1 MQSYVRRHNVRDV
14 TLTVPALEILF
25 KWIKKLDKKEQDWLR
40 ILRKFEYCEFKEKQD
55 VNNIP
60 EGLEGWK
67 VLTDEEIKKAQ
78 DEDEILK
85 EVLKW
90 VTEGQTPNAI
100 ELRGADSELQ
110 QYKTIFNALEIQDGL
125 LCMKFKLNDN
135 SIALWSRT
143 KSYIILTDFNLDD
156 LTSTFD
162 GLASITDQT
171 GGWLSFKISGKG
183 SIYLFEK
190 LITINL
196 PPGFKILVAL
206 VMPSINSDI
215 S

>member
-1 MQSYVRRHNVRDV
+1 MIKNLLKPNLYRSEVLMVNDKLKL
-14 TLTVPALEILF
+14 TLDNSRNIFSLNKNKDETNKFNRIFKKFFGFTVPEI
-25 KWIKKLDKKEQDWLR
+25 
-40 ILRKFEYCEFKEKQD
+40 
-55 VNNIP
+55 
-60 EGLEGWK
+60 
-67 VLTDEEIKKAQ
+67 A
-78 DEDEILK
+78 
-85 EVLKW
+85 
-90 VTEGQTPNAI
+90 
-100 ELRGADSELQ
+100 
-110 QYKTIFNALEIQDGL
+110 
-125 LCMKFKLNDN
+125 KFKLNDN

-196 PPGFKILVAL
+196 ENFNEGNVIRTSISKINCFVFCRKKDETYYIICPVSFSNAMKSRLIQL
-206 VMPSINSDI
+206 IELS
-215 S
+215 

>member
-1 MQSYVRRHNVRDV
+1 MIKNLLKPNVYRSEVLMVNDKLKL
-14 TLTVPALEILF
+14 TLDNSRNIFSLNENKDKTNKFNRIFKKFFGFTVPEI
-25 KWIKKLDKKEQDWLR
+25 
-40 ILRKFEYCEFKEKQD
+40 
-55 VNNIP
+55 
-60 EGLEGWK
+60 
-67 VLTDEEIKKAQ
+67 A
-78 DEDEILK
+78 
-85 EVLKW
+85 
-90 VTEGQTPNAI
+90 
-100 ELRGADSELQ
+100 
-110 QYKTIFNALEIQDGL
+110 
-125 LCMKFKLNDN
+125 KFKLNDN

-196 PPGFKILVAL
+196 ENFNEGNVIRTSVSKINCFVFCRKKDETYYIICPVSFSNAMKSRLIQL
-206 VMPSINSDI
+206 IELS
-215 S
+215 

>member
-1 MQSYVRRHNVRDV
+1 VIKNLLKPNLYRSEVLMVNDKLKL
-14 TLTVPALEILF
+14 TLDNSRNIFSLNENKDETNKFNRIFKKFFGFTVPEI
-25 KWIKKLDKKEQDWLR
+25 
-40 ILRKFEYCEFKEKQD
+40 
-55 VNNIP
+55 
-60 EGLEGWK
+60 
-67 VLTDEEIKKAQ
+67 A
-78 DEDEILK
+78 
-85 EVLKW
+85 
-90 VTEGQTPNAI
+90 
-100 ELRGADSELQ
+100 
-110 QYKTIFNALEIQDGL
+110 
-125 LCMKFKLNDN
+125 KFKLNDN

-196 PPGFKILVAL
+196 ENFNEGNVIRTSISKINCFVFCRKKDETYYIICPVSFSNAMRSRLIQL
-206 VMPSINSDI
+206 IELS
-215 S
+215 

>member
-1 MQSYVRRHNVRDV
+1 MIKNLLKPNLYRSEVLMVNDKLKL
-14 TLTVPALEILF
+14 TLDNCRNIFSLNENKDETNKFNRIFKKFFGFTVPEI
-25 KWIKKLDKKEQDWLR
+25 
-40 ILRKFEYCEFKEKQD
+40 
-55 VNNIP
+55 
-60 EGLEGWK
+60 
-67 VLTDEEIKKAQ
+67 A
-78 DEDEILK
+78 
-85 EVLKW
+85 
-90 VTEGQTPNAI
+90 
-100 ELRGADSELQ
+100 
-110 QYKTIFNALEIQDGL
+110 
-125 LCMKFKLNDN
+125 KFKLNDN

-196 PPGFKILVAL
+196 ENFNEGNVIRTSISKINCFVFCRKKDETYYIICPVSFSNAMRSRLTQL
-206 VMPSINSDI
+206 IELS
-215 S
+215 

>member
-1 MQSYVRRHNVRDV
+1 MIKNFLKPNLYRSEVLMVNDKLKL
-14 TLTVPALEILF
+14 TLDNSRNIFSLNENKDKTNKFNRIFKKFFGFTVPEI
-25 KWIKKLDKKEQDWLR
+25 
-40 ILRKFEYCEFKEKQD
+40 
-55 VNNIP
+55 
-60 EGLEGWK
+60 
-67 VLTDEEIKKAQ
+67 A
-78 DEDEILK
+78 
-85 EVLKW
+85 
-90 VTEGQTPNAI
+90 
-100 ELRGADSELQ
+100 
-110 QYKTIFNALEIQDGL
+110 
-125 LCMKFKLNDN
+125 KFKLNDN

-196 PPGFKILVAL
+196 ENFNEGNVIRTSISKINCFVFCRKKDETYYIICPVSFSNAMKSRLIQL
-206 VMPSINSDI
+206 IELS
-215 S
+215 

>member
-1 MQSYVRRHNVRDV
+1 MIKNLLKPNLYRSEVLMVNDKLKL
-14 TLTVPALEILF
+14 TLDNSRNIFSLNENKDETNKFNLIFKKFFGFTVPDIA
-25 KWIKKLDKKEQDWLR
+25 
-40 ILRKFEYCEFKEKQD
+40 
-55 VNNIP
+55 
-60 EGLEGWK
+60 
-67 VLTDEEIKKAQ
+67 
-78 DEDEILK
+78 
-85 EVLKW
+85 
-90 VTEGQTPNAI
+90 
-100 ELRGADSELQ
+100 
-110 QYKTIFNALEIQDGL
+110 
-125 LCMKFKLNDN
+125 KFKLNDN

-196 PPGFKILVAL
+196 ENFNEGNVIRTSISKINCFVFCRKKDETYYIICPVSFSNAMKSRLIQL
-206 VMPSINSDI
+206 IELS
-215 S
+215 

>member
-1 MQSYVRRHNVRDV
+1 MIKNLLKPNLYRSEVLMVNDKLKL
-14 TLTVPALEILF
+14 TLDNSRNIFSLNENKDKTNKFNRIFKKFFGFTVPEI
-25 KWIKKLDKKEQDWLR
+25 
-40 ILRKFEYCEFKEKQD
+40 
-55 VNNIP
+55 
-60 EGLEGWK
+60 
-67 VLTDEEIKKAQ
+67 A
-78 DEDEILK
+78 
-85 EVLKW
+85 
-90 VTEGQTPNAI
+90 
-100 ELRGADSELQ
+100 
-110 QYKTIFNALEIQDGL
+110 
-125 LCMKFKLNDN
+125 KFKLNDN

-196 PPGFKILVAL
+196 ENFNEGNVIRTSISKINCFVFCRKKDETYYIICPVSFSNAMKSRLIQL
-206 VMPSINSDI
+206 IELS
-215 S
+215 